1 MYKRVLL
8 KLSGEAFA
16 GEQKLGIDP
25 NVINMICN
33 QIKDIHDKGIQIGIV
48 VGGGNFWRG
57 KYAPHMKRVESDMMG
72 MLATELNGLSLKDAL
87 EKIGVPAVVQ
97 SALDIPKAVEFYK
110 TEDTVRY
117 LENGKVV
124 IFTGGTGNP
133 FFSTDTGAAI
143 RAAEIEADV
152 ILVAKTIDGVY
163 SADPKI
169 DPTATKYDEISYLD
183 VLTKELKVMDLP
195 AISLCMENSI
205 ELSVF
210 SMYEDGNIVKAA
222 EGKNIGTIV
231 K

>member
-25 NVINMICN
+25 ETINMICR
-33 QIKDIHDKGIQIGIV
+33 QIKEVREKGVQIGIV

-57 KYAPHMKRVESDMMG
+57 KYAPQMKRVDADMMG
-72 MLATELNGLSLKDAL
+72 MLATELNGLALKDSL
-87 EKIGVPAVVQ
+87 EKMGVPAVVQ

-110 TEDTVRY
+110 TEDTNKY
-117 LENGKVV
+117 LKDGKVV

-163 SADPKI
+163 SADPKL
-169 DPTATKYDEISYLD
+169 DPSAVKYDEISYID

-205 ELSVF
+205 QLSVF
-210 SMYEDGNIVKAA
+210 SMYEDGNIVKAV
-222 EGKNIGTIV
+222 EGENIGTV
-231 K
+231 VR

>member
-25 NVINMICN
+25 EVINMICR
-33 QIKDIHDKGIQIGIV
+33 QIKEMTIKGIQIGIV
-48 VGGGNFWRG
+48 VGGGNIWRG
-57 KYAPHMKRVESDMMG
+57 KYAPQMNRVSADMMG
-72 MLATELNGLSLKDAL
+72 MLATELNGLALKDAL
-87 EKIGVPAVVQ
+87 EKMGIGAVVQ
-97 SALDIPKAVEFYK
+97 SALEIPKAVEFYK
-110 TEDTVRY
+110 TEDTIKY
-117 LENGKVV
+117 LESGKVV

-169 DPTATKYDEISYLD
+169 DPTATKYDEISYID

-210 SMYEDGNIVKAA
+210 SIYEDGNILKAA
-222 EGKNIGTIV
+222 EGENIGTIV